1 MLRVGLRPTLEHM
14 NSYEITTIPGLL
26 NDSLSRDPDLHRSPE
41 WKLARQKRRTRRTL
55 TRQSLRSRT

>member
-1 MLRVGLRPTLEHM
+1 M
-14 NSYEITTIPGLL
+14 NPYEITTIPGLL

-41 WKLARQKRRTRRTL
+41 WKLARQKRRRRSL